1 MITKALKFIVS
12 PLFRFDSILVV
23 LVFCGFCCTVQ
34 AQPNFFFTSSAETIA
49 VNDEFQVALRA
60 TNFVDV
66 AGLQF
71 SLNWDAEKV
80 EFQDITASFPTQ
92 SVSFNTNNAASGVI
106 AGFWNDSFTYTEPDS
121 TILFV
126 LSFKAL
132 ADGPLNLEFVDSP
145 VTTLVVYHAD
155 GQVFEVPI
163 IYNGDGGACIGIKTS
178 TFATDFKDSAV
189 FYQNNPNPF
198 SKTTYIPFELTN
210 SELVT
215 IKIFGLTGEEIYQ
228 YSNRYSEGTHRIKIN
243 SEVFPSLGT
252 YMYQISTAVTS
263 TTKKMILAK

>member
-1 MITKALKFIVS
+1 LITKALQLIKS
-12 PLFRFDSILVV
+12 PLLRFDSILVV
-23 LVFCGFCCTVQ
+23 LVFCGFCSNLQ
-34 AQPNFFFTSSAETIA
+34 AQPDFFFTGPTETIA
-49 VNDEFQVALRA
+49 VDDVFEVSLRA

-80 EFQDITASFPTQ
+80 EFQDITPSFPTQ
-92 SVSFNTNNAASGVI
+92 SVSFNTNNAPSGVL

-121 TILFV
+121 TVLFV
-126 LSFKAL
+126 LTFKAL
-132 ADGPLNLEFVDSP
+132 ADGPLNIEFVDSP
-145 VTTLVVYHAD
+145 VTTLVVYHLD

-163 IYNGDGGACIGIKTS
+163 IYNGDGEVCVGIKTS
-178 TFATDFKDSAV
+178 TFATDFTDSAV

-198 SKTTYIPFELTN
+198 SKNTYIPFELTN

-243 SEVFPSLGT
+243 SEVFPNPGT
-252 YMYQISTAVTS
+252 YIYQISTAATS
-263 TTKKMILAK
+263 TTKKLILAK